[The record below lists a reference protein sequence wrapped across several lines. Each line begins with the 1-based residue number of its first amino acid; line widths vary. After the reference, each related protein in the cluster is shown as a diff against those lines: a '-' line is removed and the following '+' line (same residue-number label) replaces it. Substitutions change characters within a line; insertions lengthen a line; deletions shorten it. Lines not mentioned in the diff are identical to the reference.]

1 MSGETALI
9 QMSHISKTF
18 PGVGGVAD
26 VQFTM

>member
-18 PGVGGVAD
+18 PGVVALDD
-26 VQFTM
+26 VQFT